1 MKKENVYE
9 SEKNCECENHEEKTR
24 MNAHTH
30 ACVHAHSGEIKC
42 ACCHDEDEDGEE
54 EEEEHSL
61 KKIILSAVLFAA
73 GVLAAHFDFFS
84 KNSSLPQMLPKIMAY
99 VSAAFCFFAFILAG
113 LDVIKGAI
121 KNIRKGNIFGEQ
133 LLMSVAAVGA
143 IFVGEFPEA
152 VAVMLFYQIGEFFQD
167 CAVDKSRDS
176 IKSLMDIRPDH
187 ANVIRNGKVETVSPE
202 DVKTGEIIE
211 VRPGERVP
219 LDGFVV
225 EGKSFVETSALTGES
240 VPREVSAGEKSEILS
255 GFVNGTS
262 PLKIQVT
269 KEYGESA
276 VVRIL
281 NLTEKAS
288 AVKARS
294 EKFISKFAKIYTP
307 IVCVLAVVVAFIPP
321 TALKIFAPEVY
332 RNFGFSVWVYRALS
346 FLVVSCP
353 CALVIS
359 IPLSFFCGIGRASV
373 AGVLV
378 KGSNFIEALSKVKIA
393 VFDKTGTLTKGTFNV
408 TEVCPEKSFSK
419 EELLAAAAH
428 AESYSDHPISK
439 SLRKAHQCPLCGN
452 LEILD
457 AEVVS
462 GKGIRATVG
471 KQKILAGNAKL
482 MQSEKVRDFH
492 NIPLENGGT
501 VIHVAID
508 SKYAGYI
515 IISDTEK
522 EDSKETVSK
531 LKKLN
536 IKETVMLTG
545 DAKAAAEI
553 VGNRLGIDKVYA
565 DLLPEDKVSKVDEL
579 IKSLEKKSGKRKNS
593 LMFVGDGINDSP
605 VLARSDVGVAMGG
618 LGSDAA
624 IEAADVVIMDDK
636 PSRLIDAIKISR
648 KTMGVVYQNIVFS
661 IGIKAFI
668 MLLNATGIGNLW
680 LAVFGDVGVCF
691 IAVLNAAR
699 LSKGKKKS

>member
-1 MKKENVYE
+1 MKKEKLSE
-9 SEKNCECENHEEKTR
+9 SEEIKKCENHKEHEK
-24 MNAHTH
+24 HCGCGH
-30 ACVHAHSGEIKC
+30 SHSGEIKC
-42 ACCHDEDEDGEE
+42 SCCHGDDDGDED

-61 KKIILSAVLFAA
+61 KKIIVSAVLFLL
-73 GVLAAHFDFFS
+73 GLFTAHFGFFT
-84 KNSSLPQMLPKIMAY
+84 KNIPLPENLLKIMPYA
-99 VSAAFCFFAFILAG
+99 SAAFCFVAFILAG

-121 KNIRKGNIFGEQ
+121 KNIRKGNVFGEQ
-133 LLMSVAAVGA
+133 LLMSVAAIGA

-167 CAVDKSRDS
+167 YAVDKSRDS
-176 IKSLMDIRPDH
+176 IKSLMDIRSDH
-187 ANVIRNGKVETVSPE
+187 ANVIRDGKTVSISPE
-202 DVKTGEIIE
+202 DVRIGEIIE

-219 LDGFVV
+219 LDGFVI

-240 VPREVSAGEKSEILS
+240 VPREVSAEEKSEILS
-255 GFVNGTS
+255 GFVNETS
-262 PLKIQVT
+262 PIKIQVT

-288 AVKARS
+288 EVKARS
-294 EKFISKFAKIYTP
+294 EKFISKFAKVYTP
-307 IVCVLAVVVAFIPP
+307 IVCILAVAVAFIPP
-321 TALKIFAPEVY
+321 AALKLFAPEIY
-332 RNFGFSVWVYRALS
+332 KNFGFSVWFYRALT

-359 IPLSFFCGIGRASV
+359 IPLSFFCGIGKSSA

-378 KGSNFIEALSKVKIA
+378 KGSNFIEALAKVKIA
-393 VFDKTGTLTKGTFNV
+393 VFDKTGTLTKGTFSV
-408 TEVCPEKSFSK
+408 TEICPEEGFTKD
-419 EELLAAAAH
+419 ELLAVATH

-439 SLRKAHQCPLCGN
+439 SLKKAHSCPLCGK

-462 GKGIRATVG
+462 GKGIMATVG
-471 KQKILAGNAKL
+471 NQKILAGNAKL
-482 MQSEKVRDFH
+482 MQSENVENFH
-492 NIPLENGGT
+492 DIQKETAGT
-501 VIHVAID
+501 VIHVSVN

-522 EDSKETVSK
+522 EDSKETISK

-536 IKETVMLTG
+536 VKETVMLTG
-545 DAKAAAEI
+545 DSKSTAEI
-553 VGNRLGIDKVYA
+553 VGKKLGIDKVYA
-565 DLLPEDKVSKVDEL
+565 DLLPEDKVSKVDRL
-579 IKSLEKKSGKRKNS
+579 ISKLGKNS
-593 LMFVGDGINDSP
+593 EERKSKLMFVGDGINDSP
-605 VLARSDVGVAMGG
+605 VLARADVGVAMGG

-636 PSRLIDAIKISR
+636 PSRLVDAIKIAR

-661 IGIKAFI
+661 IGVKSLI
-668 MLLNATGIGNLW
+668 MILNAAGIGNLW

-691 IAVLNAAR
+691 IAILNAAR
-699 LSKGKKKS
+699 LSKGKKKA

>member
-1 MKKENVYE
+1 MKKENFSE
-9 SEKNCECENHEEKTR
+9 SEETKCEKHKEHDEHCG
-24 MNAHTH
+24 
-30 ACVHAHSGEIKC
+30 CGHSHSDGIKC
-42 ACCHDEDEDGEE
+42 SCCHDDDDGDEDED
-54 EEEEHSL
+54 EEHSL
-61 KKIILSAVLFAA
+61 KKIIVSAVLF
-73 GVLAAHFDFFS
+73 VLGLLTAHFDFFAG
-84 KNSSLPQMLPKIMAY
+84 KFSLPENLVKIMPY
-99 VSAAFCFFAFILAG
+99 VSAAFCFVAFILAG

-133 LLMSVAAVGA
+133 LLMSVAAIGA

-167 CAVDKSRDS
+167 YAVDKSRDS

-187 ANVIRNGKVETVSPE
+187 ANVIRDGKTVSISPE
-202 DVKTGEIIE
+202 DVKIGEIIE

-219 LDGFVV
+219 LDGFII

-240 VPREVSAGEKSEILS
+240 VPREVSAEEKSEILS
-255 GFVNGTS
+255 GFVNETS
-262 PLKIQVT
+262 PIKIQVT

-294 EKFISKFAKIYTP
+294 EKFISKFAKVYTP
-307 IVCVLAVVVAFIPP
+307 IVCILAVAVAFIPP
-321 TALKIFAPEVY
+321 LALKFFAPEIY
-332 RNFGFSVWVYRALS
+332 KDFGFSVWGYRAIS

-359 IPLSFFCGIGRASV
+359 IPLSFFCGIGKASV

-378 KGSNFIEALSKVKIA
+378 KGSNFIEALAKVKIA
-393 VFDKTGTLTKGTFNV
+393 VFDKTGSLTKGTFNV
-408 TEVCPEKSFSK
+408 TEICPEEGFTK
-419 EELLAAAAH
+419 EELLAVATH

-439 SLRKAHQCPLCGN
+439 SLKKAHSCPLCGK

-471 KQKILAGNAKL
+471 NQKILAGNAKL
-482 MQSEKVRDFH
+482 MQSENVVNFH
-492 NIPLENGGT
+492 DIQKETAGT
-501 VIHVAID
+501 VIHVSVD

-522 EDSKETVSK
+522 EDSKETISR
-531 LKKLN
+531 LKKLDV
-536 IKETVMLTG
+536 KETVMLTG
-545 DAKAAAEI
+545 DAKQAAEI
-553 VGNRLGIDKVYA
+553 VGKKLGIDKVYA

-579 IKSLEKKSGKRKNS
+579 ISKLGKKGGERKSK

-605 VLARSDVGVAMGG
+605 VLARADVGVAMGG

-636 PSRLIDAIKISR
+636 PSRLVDAIKIAR

-661 IGIKAFI
+661 IGVKALI
-668 MLLNATGIGNLW
+668 MILNAAGIGNLW

-699 LSKGKKKS
+699 LSKGKKKA

>member
-1 MKKENVYE
+1 MKKENIYE
-9 SEKNCECENHEEKTR
+9 SEETCECENHEEKMR
-24 MNAHTH
+24 TH
-30 ACVHAHSGEIKC
+30 ACVHVCNHAHSEKIKC
-42 ACCHDEDEDGEE
+42 ACCHDEDGEE
-54 EEEEHSL
+54 NDEEEEHSL

-73 GVLAAHFDFFS
+73 GVLTAHFDFFS
-84 KNSSLPQMLPKIMAY
+84 KDTSLPESLPEIMAY
-99 VSAAFCFFAFILAG
+99 VSAAFCFLAFILAG

-121 KNIRKGNIFGEQ
+121 KNIRRGNIFGEQ

-176 IKSLMDIRPDH
+176 IRSLMDIRPDH
-187 ANVIRNGKVETVSPE
+187 ANVIRNGNVETVSPE
-202 DVKTGEIIE
+202 DVKVGEIIE

-219 LDGFVV
+219 LDGFVI

-240 VPREVSAGEKSEILS
+240 VPREISAGEKSEILS
-255 GFVNGTS
+255 GFVNGIS
-262 PLKIQVT
+262 PVKIQVT

-307 IVCVLAVVVAFIPP
+307 IVCVLAVAVAFIPP
-321 TALKIFAPEVY
+321 VVLKFFAPEVY
-332 RNFGFSVWVYRALS
+332 RNFGFPVWVYRALS

-482 MQSEKVRDFH
+482 MQSEEVRDFH
-492 NIPLENGGT
+492 DIPLEKIGT
-501 VIHVAID
+501 VVHVAID

-522 EDSKETVSK
+522 EDSKETISK

-545 DAKAAAEI
+545 DAKPAAEI
-553 VGNRLGIDKVYA
+553 VRKRLGIDNVYA

-579 IKSLEKKSGKRKNS
+579 ITSLEKKSGKRKNS

-605 VLARSDVGVAMGG
+605 VLARADVGVAMGG
-618 LGSDAA
+618 FGSDAA

>member
-1 MKKENVYE
+1 MKKENIYE
-9 SEKNCECENHEEKTR
+9 SEETCECENHEEK
-24 MNAHTH
+24 MSMH
-30 ACVHAHSGEIKC
+30 VHPGKIKC
-42 ACCHDEDEDGEE
+42 ACCHDEDGEE
-54 EEEEHSL
+54 DDEEEEHSL

-73 GVLAAHFDFFS
+73 GVITANFDFFS
-84 KNSSLPQMLPKIMAY
+84 KNSSLPEMLPKIMAY
-99 VSAAFCFFAFILAG
+99 VSAAFCFLAFILAG
-113 LDVIKGAI
+113 LDIIKGAI

-167 CAVDKSRDS
+167 YAVDKSRDS

-187 ANVIRNGKVETVSPE
+187 AHVIRNGNVETVSPE
-202 DVKTGEIIE
+202 DVRVGEIIE
-211 VRPGERVP
+211 VRPGERIP

-255 GFVNGTS
+255 GFVNGAS

-307 IVCVLAVVVAFIPP
+307 IVCVLAVAVAFIPP
-321 TALKIFAPEVY
+321 AALKFFAPEVY
-332 RNFGFSVWVYRALS
+332 RNLGFSVWVYRALS

-428 AESYSDHPISK
+428 VESYSDHPISK
-439 SLRKAHQCPLCGN
+439 SLRKAHQCQLCGN

-457 AEVVS
+457 AEVVF

-471 KQKILAGNAKL
+471 KQKILAGNSKL
-482 MQSEKVRDFH
+482 MQSEKVGDFH
-492 NIPLENGGT
+492 DIPLEKVGT

-522 EDSKETVSK
+522 EDSEETVSE

-545 DAKAAAEI
+545 DANGAAEV

-605 VLARSDVGVAMGG
+605 VLARADVGVAMGG

-668 MLLNATGIGNLW
+668 MLLNSTGIGNLW